1 MGGSTGSCSAGR
13 DRAPRGDALPP
24 ARASSPHGAH
34 RAPDRPL
41 QGGAAG
47 VAYVVLVEAAAG
59 RWPDEVLRS
68 AGAGARW
75 WTVAQLRAEG
85 AGVEPFQLLDLMD
98 GYWQG
103 WLPDGEISLD

>member
-1 MGGSTGSCSAGR
+1 MAVRPGETVR
-13 DRAPRGDALPP
+13 RAALRFLRHEQALPTVRIAP
-24 ARASSPHGAH
+24 LIGRYRAGA
-34 RAPDRPL
+34 
-41 QGGAAG
+41 GG

-85 AGVEPFQLLDLMD
+85 AGVEPVQLLDLID
-98 GYWQG
+98 GYWEG